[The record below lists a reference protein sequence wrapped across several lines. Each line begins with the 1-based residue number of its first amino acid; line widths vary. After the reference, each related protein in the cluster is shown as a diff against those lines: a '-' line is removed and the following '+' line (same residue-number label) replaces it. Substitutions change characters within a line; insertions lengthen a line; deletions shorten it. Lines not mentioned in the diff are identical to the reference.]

1 MITATPKRLT
11 VAEFLALPEQ
21 GFAEYKQELIFG
33 EVRTMARPT
42 WEHNKLAGRLSAL
55 IGRWAERHRLG
66 DASSDV
72 LVVLSESEE
81 VVVAP
86 DVVFLRTEHLDRLRE
101 GRVWGAPDLVV
112 EVLSPSTEAQ
122 DRGLKMSLYHRYGVS
137 RVWLV
142 GLSPLH
148 IEEYRHTAE
157 GYLLVQSVSGDEPF
171 QSEMFEGL
179 SIVLSRL

>member
-1 MITATPKRLT
+1 MITATSKRLI
-11 VAEFLALPEQ
+11 VADFLALPEQ
-21 GFAEYKQELIFG
+21 GSGEYKQELIFG
-33 EVRTMARPT
+33 EVCTMARPT
-42 WEHNKLAGRLSAL
+42 WEHNENALAIASFLRQFVREKGLGRVST
-55 IGRWAERHRLG
+55 
-66 DASSDV
+66 DV

-86 DVVFLRTEHLDRLRE
+86 DVVFLRAEHLDRLRE

-122 DRGLKMSLYHRYGVS
+122 DRGLKMQLYHRYGVS

-148 IEEYRHTAE
+148 IEEYRHTSQ
-157 GYLLVQSVSGDEPF
+157 GYLLVQSVSGEEPF
-171 QSEMFEGL
+171 QSELFEGL